1 MNPATHETAA
11 DFLARAGRVIPGGV
25 NSCRR
30 RTEPPLAVKSA
41 RGAYIFD
48 RDGKRY
54 IDYHAAYGA
63 IILGHCDER
72 VRSRVHDALATYDLV
87 GTGVT
92 DLELE
97 LAQKIVEHVPSAD
110 EVLLCGSGS
119 EATYHAVRV
128 ARAVSGKRKIIKF
141 QGCYHGFH
149 DYVLPNAMTD
159 PGSPRKGD
167 PDASAGGLPAA
178 LAETLVARYNDLD
191 SVDALLA
198 DPENDIAGII
208 VEPIAHN
215 PPSLIPLPGFL
226 EGLRE
231 RCTDHG
237 AVLIFDEVIT
247 GFRHGLGGYQA
258 ICGVTPDVT
267 TFAKAMG
274 NGLPVAAVAGARQIM
289 ERFNT
294 RSDGDVFYSGTY
306 NGNAASVAA
315 ALATIEALEDG
326 EVYERIYDL
335 GERMRDGLRSIA
347 DELGVPAVVSGYG
360 SLYVLLFMDG
370 PLVSND
376 DVVRNDASLWL
387 RFKHEMLARG
397 ILEMPA
403 VNALRSHVSAAH
415 SAADIDLTLEAAR
428 DSLSAVVR
436 GGHR

>member
-1 MNPATHETAA
+1 MNAATHDTAA
-11 DFLARAGRVIPGGV
+11 DFLARAARIIPGGV

-48 RDGKRY
+48 RDDKRY

-63 IILGHCDER
+63 IVLGHCDER
-72 VRSRVHDALATYDLV
+72 VRERIHGALATYDLV

-92 DLELE
+92 DLEVE
-97 LAQKIVEHVPSAD
+97 LAQKIVDHVPSAD

-128 ARAVSGKRKIIKF
+128 ARAVTGNRKIIKF

-159 PGSPRKGD
+159 PGAPRKAD
-167 PDASAGGLPAA
+167 PDASAGGLASA

-198 DPENDIAGII
+198 DPENDVAGII

-226 EGLRE
+226 EELRE
-231 RCTDHG
+231 RCDAHG
-237 AVLIFDEVIT
+237 VVLIFDEVIT
-247 GFRHGLGGYQA
+247 GFRHGLGGYQE

-274 NGLPVAAVAGARQIM
+274 NGLPVAAIVGRRHIM

-294 RSDGDVFYSGTY
+294 RSEGDVFYSGTY

-326 EVYERIYDL
+326 EIHQRIYAL
-335 GERMRDGLRSIA
+335 GERMRQGLRSIA
-347 DELGVPAVVSGYG
+347 DELAIPAVVSGYG

-376 DVVRNDASLWL
+376 DVLRNDATLWL
-387 RFKHEMLARG
+387 AYKHEMLARG

-403 VNALRSHVSAAH
+403 INALRSHVSAAH
-415 SAADIDLTLEAAR
+415 SAEDIDLTLEAAR
-428 DSLSAVVR
+428 DSLIALTR
-436 GGHR
+436 DGRR